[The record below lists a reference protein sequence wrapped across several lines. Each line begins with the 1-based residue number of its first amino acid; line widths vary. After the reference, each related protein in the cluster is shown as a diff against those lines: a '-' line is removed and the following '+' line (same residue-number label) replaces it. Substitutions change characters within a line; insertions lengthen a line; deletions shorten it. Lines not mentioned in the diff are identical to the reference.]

1 MNDNKLKQLWLSS
14 CRSRNVEI
22 NAERFIYSTRRKIS
36 RMEKQIKWRDRRE
49 ISACILM
56 IIFFSRLLC
65 VVPTVLGKIGMGILV
80 ASCLLTIF
88 KITNAR
94 KNKMQEDDTSEIKQ
108 HLVIALSQVRQQI
121 NLLTKVLWWNLLPF
135 YIGIICFF
143 FSLPMSFA
151 IKIMFSIIVA
161 SLYILIYN
169 LNQHAVKK
177 QLRPLEED
185 IVRVLKE
192 LSV

>member
-1 MNDNKLKQLWLSS
+1 MNDNTLKRLWLSS
-14 CRSRNVEI
+14 CRSQHVEL
-22 NAERFIYSTRRKIS
+22 NAERFIYSTRRNIS

-49 ISACILM
+49 ISACIFMSIL
-56 IIFFSRLLC
+56 FSWLLC
-65 VVPTVLGKIGMGILV
+65 VVPTVLGKTGMGILV
-80 ASCLLTIF
+80 ASCLFTIF
-88 KITNAR
+88 KIIDAR

-135 YIGIICFF
+135 YIGIICFL

-151 IKIMFSIIVA
+151 MKAILSCSIA
-161 SLYILIYN
+161 LLYMCIYN
-169 LNQHAVKK
+169 LNLNAVKK
-177 QLRPLEED
+177 QLRPLEKD
-185 IVRVLKE
+185 IIKVLNE

>member
-1 MNDNKLKQLWLSS
+1 
-14 CRSRNVEI
+14 
-22 NAERFIYSTRRKIS
+22 
-36 RMEKQIKWRDRRE
+36 MEKQIQWRDRRE
-49 ISACILM
+49 ISVCILM
-56 IIFFSRLLC
+56 IICFSWLLC

-80 ASCLLTIF
+80 ASCLVTIF
-88 KITNAR
+88 KITNTR

-108 HLVIALSQVRQQI
+108 HLVIALGQVRQQI

-135 YIGIICFF
+135 YIGIICFL

-151 IKIMFSIIVA
+151 MKVILSCSIAV
-161 SLYILIYN
+161 LYMCIYN
-169 LNQHAVKK
+169 LNLNAVKK

-185 IVRVLKE
+185 IVEVLKE

>member
-1 MNDNKLKQLWLSS
+1 MK
-14 CRSRNVEI
+14 
-22 NAERFIYSTRRKIS
+22 
-36 RMEKQIKWRDRRE
+36 KQITWRDRRE
-49 ISACILM
+49 ISVCILM
-56 IIFFSRLLC
+56 IILFSSLLC

-108 HLVIALSQVRQQI
+108 HLAIALSQVRQQI
-121 NLLTKVLWWNLLPF
+121 DLLTKVLWWNLLPF
-135 YIGIICFF
+135 YVGIICFL

-151 IKIMFSIIVA
+151 MKVILSCSIAVC
-161 SLYILIYN
+161 YTCIYN
-169 LNQHAVKK
+169 LNLNAVKR

-185 IVRVLKE
+185 IIEVLKE